1 MRATIEGWRNELE
14 GEIQEAEA
22 QLADALAAQA
32 AAEADRDAAAEL
44 HRSLRH
50 ALVALPAAEP
60 LAHAVAHRIARC
72 DAAAYDAAGTVLRA
86 AGQVA
91 AMRTRIADL
100 ELARRQFDRLLLSPG
115 EAHDA
120 EQETID
126 AEAG

>member
-1 MRATIEGWRNELE
+1 VRATIESWRDELE
-14 GEIQEAEA
+14 AEMQDA
-22 QLADALAAQA
+22 KTQLADALAAQVA
-32 AAEADRDAAAEL
+32 AVADRDAAAEL
-44 HRSLRH
+44 HRALRH
-50 ALVALPAAEP
+50 AMVALPAAEP
-60 LAHAVAHRIARC
+60 LAHAVAQRIGRC

-91 AMRTRIADL
+91 AIRVRIADL
-100 ELARRQFDRLLLSPG
+100 ELASRQLDQLLLSPG